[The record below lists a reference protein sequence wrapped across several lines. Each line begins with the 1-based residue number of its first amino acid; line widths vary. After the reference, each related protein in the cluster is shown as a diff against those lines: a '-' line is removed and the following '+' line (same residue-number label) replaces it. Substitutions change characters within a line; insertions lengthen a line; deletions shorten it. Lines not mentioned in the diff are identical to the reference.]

1 MKITKEW
8 LFRNRTRKGSWTQV
22 QLRALGLL
30 YPPRKGWIDY
40 CIGLE
45 ISEEARIAFEAYCGA
60 DRNSPVWVDAKE
72 KLRIKR
78 EENKEARK
86 LEKKRR
92 RAAARAARSAVKYK
106 SASPAPTYKQRA
118 IEFYASDEWRK
129 LRYRALQVCGA
140 KCQCCGASGRDGATM
155 HVDHVKPRYKFPE
168 LELEL
173 TNLQV
178 LCADCNI
185 GKGAWDKT
193 DWRTDADR
201 EALEHMKSI
210 REE

>member
-8 LFRNRTRKGSWTQV
+8 LFRNRTLKGGWTRV
-22 QLRALGLL
+22 QILALGLP

-40 CIGLE
+40 CIGME
-45 ISEEARIAFEAYCGA
+45 IGEEARAAFESFCGA
-60 DRNSPVWVDAKE
+60 DRKSLVRLDAKE
-72 KLRIKR
+72 KYRVAR

-86 LEKKRR
+86 RERKLR
-92 RAAARAARSAVKYK
+92 RAAARAARAAVKHK
-106 SASPAPTYKQRA
+106 STGKAPTYKQRS

-129 LRYRALQVCGA
+129 LRYYALQVCGA
-140 KCQCCGASGRDGATM
+140 KCQCCGVSGRDGATM
-155 HVDHVKPRYKFPE
+155 HVDHVKPRHKYPE

-193 DWRTDADR
+193 DWRTDAER
-201 EALEHMKSI
+201 AALEHMKST
-210 REE
+210 REG